1 MSVVA
6 HGPRRRRFVPFV
18 WIASAAAAV
27 LLVLGVTGT
36 LGDWTSAIVT
46 NQGNRAGTTQA
57 VALTE
62 LGPDSSGAS
71 TTCASTASATNSFT
85 CTTINKYGNNGVDV
99 LDMAPGSTKST
110 TVTLTNSGGAAGTTF
125 TLGVASCASAFQS
138 PLSGTPASPDT
149 LCESL
154 QVGVICTGG
163 ATLNIAPGPMSAFT
177 GGSLGGLGQGATTT
191 CVFTVSLPSNASP
204 LVAGQTA
211 TQDLTWTL
219 GA

>member
-1 MSVVA
+1 MSAVA
-6 HGPRRRRFVPFV
+6 HGPRRHRFVPFV
-18 WIASAAAAV
+18 WLAGAVSAV
-27 LLVLGVTGT
+27 LLTLGVTGT

-46 NQGNRAGTTQA
+46 NQGNRAGTTQS

-62 LGPDSSGAS
+62 TGPDSAGAS
-71 TTCASTASATNSFT
+71 TTCASTSSATNSFT
-85 CTTINKYGNNGVDV
+85 CTTINKYGDNGVDV
-99 LDMAPGSTKST
+99 LDMAPGSTQST
-110 TVTLTNSGGAAGTTF
+110 TVTLTNSGGADGSTF
-125 TLGVASCASAFQS
+125 TLGAATCVSAFQS

-154 QVGVICTGG
+154 QVGVVCTGG
-163 ATLNIAPGPMSAFT
+163 ATLTIAAGPMSAFV

-191 CVFTVSLPSNASP
+191 CVFTVSLPSTASP